1 MIAVVDYGMGNL
13 RSVQKGL
20 ERVGFEA
27 EVTRDPG
34 RIAEA
39 RGIVL
44 PGVGAFHTC
53 MENLQRFGLV
63 DVIRDVVRRKRPFL
77 GICLGL
83 QLLFDESEEFGSPDG
98 LGLVPGKVLGF
109 AAGDDLKV
117 PHMGWNA
124 IEIRKPTR
132 FLEGIDNGAQVY
144 FVHSFYAAP
153 ADESAVATVT
163 SHGAPFVSSIATDH
177 LFACQFHP
185 EKSQAIGLRILE
197 NFGRFAEN
205 GSAA

>member
-1 MIAVVDYGMGNL
+1 VIAVVDYGMGNL

-39 RGIVL
+39 RGVVL
-44 PGVGAFHTC
+44 PGVGAFHAC
-53 MENLQRFGLV
+53 MENLRRFGLV
-63 DVIRDVVRRKRPFL
+63 DVVRDVVRRKRPFL

-83 QLLFDESEEFGSPDG
+83 QLLFDESEEFGGPEG

-109 AAGDDLKV
+109 SAADDLKV

-124 IEIRKPTR
+124 IEIRKSTR
-132 FLEGIDNGAQVY
+132 FLEGIDDAAQVY

-153 ADESAVATVT
+153 ADESMVATVT
-163 SHGAPFVSSIATDH
+163 SHGTSFVSSIATDH

-205 GSAA
+205 GAAA

>member
-20 ERVGFEA
+20 ERVGFQA

-34 RIAEA
+34 RIADA
-39 RGIVL
+39 RGVVL
-44 PGVGAFHTC
+44 PGVGAFHAC
-53 MENLQRFGLV
+53 MENLRRFGLV
-63 DVIRDVVRRKRPFL
+63 DVVREVVRRKRPFL

-83 QLLFDESEEFGSPDG
+83 QLLFDESEEFGGPEG
-98 LGLVPGKVLGF
+98 LGLVRGKVLGF
-109 AAGDDLKV
+109 SATGDLKV

-124 IEIRKPTR
+124 IEIRKSTR
-132 FLEGIDNGAQVY
+132 FLEGIDNAAQVY

-153 ADESAVATVT
+153 ADESMVATVT
-163 SHGAPFVSSIATDH
+163 SHGTPFVSSIATDH

-205 GSAA
+205 GAAA

>member
-20 ERVGFEA
+20 EHVGFKV

-39 RGIVL
+39 HGVVL

-63 DVIRDVVRRKRPFL
+63 DVIRDVVRGKRPFL

-83 QLLFDESEEFGSPDG
+83 QLLFDESEEFGRPEG
-98 LGLVPGKVLGF
+98 LGLVPGRVLGF
-109 AAGDDLKV
+109 SAADDLKV

-132 FLEGIDNGAQVY
+132 FLEGIDEAAQVY

-153 ADESAVATVT
+153 ADESVVATVT
-163 SHGAPFVSSIATDH
+163 SHGTPFVSSIATDH

-185 EKSQAIGLRILE
+185 EKSQAIGLRILG

-205 GSAA
+205 GVVA